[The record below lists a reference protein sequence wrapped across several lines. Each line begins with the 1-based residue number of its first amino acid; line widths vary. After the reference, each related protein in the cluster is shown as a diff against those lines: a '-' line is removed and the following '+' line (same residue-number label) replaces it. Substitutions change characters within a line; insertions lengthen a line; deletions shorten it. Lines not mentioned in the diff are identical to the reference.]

1 MYRQGTN
8 PFCTSTREFF
18 ISLYVFLTV
27 TSFVV
32 CLSECSIY
40 SIVLKS
46 RARNLY
52 AQKYEFISIIN
63 TFCSLFYIIL
73 SKNVG
78 ICNT

>member
-8 PFCTSTREFF
+8 PFCTSTREF
-18 ISLYVFLTV
+18 LYLCMLFDCYVICGL
-27 TSFVV
+27 FVGV
-32 CLSECSIY
+32 LDLLYCY
-40 SIVLKS
+40 SS
-46 RARNLY
+46 RARNSY
-52 AQKYEFISIIN
+52 VQKYEFISIIN